1 MMNWRIVRWPE
12 LAEPQALIGGID
24 WIFFDASATRS
35 FADVDARDA
44 FRERWLG
51 RYLERF
57 AQWFYVVVDVAA
69 DDQAAC
75 VLGYLAGCLDD
86 PARSALFADI
96 GYFHDLRDLTARFP
110 AHLHINLARHARN
123 QGIGAELI
131 ERFCADARQA
141 GAFGVHVVTS
151 AHSRNVTFYNRCG
164 FNEVR
169 RFRCGAVENVMLA
182 RCLDACRPS

>member
-1 MMNWRIVRWPE
+1 MNWRIVRWLDE
-12 LAEPQALIGGID
+12 AEPEALVGGID
-24 WIFFDASATRS
+24 RIFFDASATRS
-35 FADVDARDA
+35 FADAAQRDA

-57 AQWFYVVVDVAA
+57 AQWFYVVVDADS
-69 DDQAAC
+69 DDQGAH

-96 GYFHDLRDLTARFP
+96 AYFHDLGDLTARFP
-110 AHLHINLARHARN
+110 AHLHINLAEQARS
-123 QGIGAELI
+123 QGIGAALI

-141 GAFGVHVVTS
+141 GACGVHVVTS
-151 AHSRNVTFYNRCG
+151 AQSRNVTFYNRCG

-169 RFRCGAVENVMLA
+169 RFRSGTIENVMLA
-182 RCLDACRPS
+182 RSLGSCSPG